1 MIAGIRGTLEA
12 VGTEWAVVDVSGV
25 SYRVFA
31 PTSTLNRL
39 PAIGQNV
46 RLVTHLYVREDQMS
60 LYGFLSSDELA
71 TFEQLLGV
79 SGVGPKLAL
88 TMLSATSAES
98 LRQAIASENVENLTA
113 IPGIGRKLAGRLILE
128 LRGKLIAPNGAKP
141 TPERPVDAEVSEAL
155 VGLGYSPVDA
165 QAAIKSLPPDRQ
177 LDLEERIRLALQFFA
192 KR

>member
-12 VGTEWAVVDVSGV
+12 VGVDWAVIDVSGV

-39 PAIGQNV
+39 PSIGQGV
-46 RLVTHLYVREDQMS
+46 RLLTHLYLREDQVS
-60 LYGFLSSDELA
+60 LYGFLSAEELA
-71 TFEQLLGV
+71 MFEQLLGV

-88 TMLSATSAES
+88 TMLSAASAAN

-128 LRGKLIAPNGAKP
+128 LRGKLTTPDGVKP
-141 TPERPVDAEVSEAL
+141 PTERPVDADVAEAL
-155 VGLGYSPVDA
+155 IGLGYSPVDA
-165 QAAIKSLPPDRQ
+165 QAAIKSLPTGRS

>member
-12 VGTEWAVVDVSGV
+12 VGTEWAVVDVGGV

-39 PAIGQNV
+39 PAIGQTV
-46 RLVTHLYVREDQMS
+46 RLLTHLYVREDQMS
-60 LYGFLSSDELA
+60 LYGFLSSDDMA

-88 TMLSATSAES
+88 TMLSAASAEN

-165 QAAIKSLPPDRQ
+165 QAAIKSLPTDRQ